1 MQNFYKDDDDPL
13 RCDNALIAT
22 AARQPLVP
30 LITVP
35 VLVDPACAMA
45 RKPRVKWHEE
55 RATRS
60 YYCILDVGEF
70 GVDTTGARDIVP
82 LQDRWDEYL
91 QQIGDSCHQNFWRLF
106 LSLHTLSCVAIDAA
120 LKVVKN
126 MYVPKKEKNK
136 HPSSRRHL
144 FEVINKLQSF
154 WPHVMHTHKIDVSR
168 FNLPSGTKQIE
179 FKFIDPI
186 WAWIIA
192 ARRQHPL
199 ELHWKPVSQ
208 RRGMEVYGGG
218 IQYGKFFKE
227 ASSGIPPNCYPMCMG
242 LHWDGTSARGISS
255 EPICIAVGNSN
266 SCKSDTQIC
275 IGYMPHVPD
284 EKKPEWAKDKEATA
298 VKFLIRQECACAIL
312 RVMEE
317 GACRGVRCRLLN
329 QHNHDVVRL
338 LFPRLSSMNF
348 DQPEAQLFF
357 GLQNKV
363 SCSQCRRRK
372 GYSAFRK
379 CRDHVPENIGRLYR
393 IANNPRASDNRKMAR
408 EKLHRWGFN
417 WERECRLPYVCDRL
431 LVRLPGRDE
440 IFPCVDYRDRMHGL
454 VIFLHRML
462 FNIFADFGFSARHR
476 RILDQRLGK
485 VCERNFTTAEARLRP
500 QKSIFTDV
508 GMSATDKAIVIF
520 LLSHVIGHV
529 PGDILDAPV
538 YNPLAS
544 AIAQAQLIL
553 IAVRGRRSYL
563 KHELEEIFDKG
574 FLKLFGALESI
585 RETIYVKH
593 LQRWTQSSVG
603 NPPKR
608 FKPMSRYIKFDLIF
622 ARHDF

>member
-1 MQNFYKDDDDPL
+1 MQNFYKDENDPL
-13 RCDNALIAT
+13 RCDNVQVAT
-22 AARQPLVP
+22 AARTTHVP
-30 LITVP
+30 IITVP
-35 VLVDPACAMA
+35 VLVDPVCAMA

-55 RATRS
+55 RAIRS
-60 YYCILDVGEF
+60 YYCILDVTEL
-70 GVDTTGARDIVP
+70 GVDTTGARNIVS

-91 QQIGDSCHQNFWRLF
+91 QQIGDSCNGKFWRLF
-106 LSLHTLSCVAIDAA
+106 LSLHTLSRVAIDSA

-126 MYVPKKEKNK
+126 MYVPQEEKKE
-136 HPSSRRHL
+136 HPISRRQL
-144 FEVINKLQSF
+144 FEVINKLQPF

-168 FNLPSGTKQIE
+168 FNLPSGTKEIE

-186 WAWIIA
+186 WAWILA

-208 RRGMEVYGGG
+208 RRGMEMYGGG

-227 ASSGIPPNCYPMCMG
+227 ACSGIPPNCYPMCMG
-242 LHWDGTSARGISS
+242 LHWDGTGARGISS

-266 SCKSDTQIC
+266 SCKSDTQFC

-284 EKKPEWAKDKEATA
+284 EKKPEWSSDKVATE
-298 VKFLIRQECACAIL
+298 VKFFIRQECASVIL

-317 GACRGVRCRLLN
+317 GARRGVRCRLLN
-329 QHNHDVVRL
+329 QHNDDVVRL

-363 SCSQCRRRK
+363 SCSHCRRRK
-372 GYSAFRK
+372 GYSAFRT
-379 CRDHVPENIGRLYR
+379 CREHVPENVGRLYR
-393 IANNPRASDNRKMAR
+393 VANNVRTSVHRKMAR
-408 EKLHRWGFN
+408 EKLYRWGFN
-417 WERECRLPYVCDRL
+417 WQRECRLRYACDKL
-431 LVRLPGRDE
+431 FVRLPGHDE
-440 IFPCVDYRDRMHGL
+440 IFPCLDYRDRMHGL
-454 VIFLHRML
+454 VIFLHRIL
-462 FNIFADFGFSARHR
+462 FNILADFGFSARHR

-485 VCERNFTTAEARLRP
+485 VCERRFTTEAPLRP

-508 GMSATDKAIVIF
+508 GMSATDKAMVIF

-529 PGDILDAPV
+529 SGDIIDREV

-553 IAVRGRRSYL
+553 IAVTGRRSYL

-574 FLKLFGALESI
+574 FIKLFGALEFVRESI
-585 RETIYVKH
+585 YMRH
-593 LQRWTQSSVG
+593 LQKWARSSVG

-608 FKPMSRYIKFDLIF
+608 FKTMSRYINHLHK
-622 ARHDF
+622 H